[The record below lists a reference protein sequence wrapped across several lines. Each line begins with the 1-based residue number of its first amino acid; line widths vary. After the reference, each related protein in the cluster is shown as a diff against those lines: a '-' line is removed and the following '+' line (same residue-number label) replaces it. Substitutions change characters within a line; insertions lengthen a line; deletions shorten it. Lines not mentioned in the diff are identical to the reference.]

1 MVFLREEKRMNSYQ
15 DKTDT
20 NYDLP
25 KANIQR
31 IIKTAIPE
39 GKNF

>member
-1 MVFLREEKRMNSYQ
+1 MSNFQ

-31 IIKTAIPE
+31 IIKTVTPE
-39 GKNF
+39 G